1 MANIKS
7 QVKRIKQNEKRR
19 QRNVKVKSSIR
30 TASKKLVTAV
40 ESKENGDAV
49 KGLFVNLQKTID
61 KAAGA
66 GVVHK
71 KTAARKKSRLAKR
84 VNALLKSQS

>member
-1 MANIKS
+1 VANIKS

-19 QRNVKVKSSIR
+19 QRNVKAKSSIR

-40 ESKENGDAV
+40 ESKENADAV

-71 KTAARKKSRLAKR
+71 KTASRKKSRLAKR

>member
-1 MANIKS
+1 VANIKS
-7 QVKRIKQNEKRR
+7 QIKRIKQNEKRR
-19 QRNVKVKSSIR
+19 TRNVKVKSSIR

-40 ESKENGDAV
+40 DGKDNADTV
-49 KGLFVNLQKTID
+49 KGLYLSLQKTID
-61 KAAGA
+61 KAAGS

-71 KTAARKKSRLAKR
+71 KTASRKKSRLAKR